1 MDKTPLMAARAHRYA
16 DDVTVHPYLDA
27 IHPIAIAH
35 RGGAG
40 EAPENT
46 IQAFQ
51 AAHDLGYRYIE
62 TDAQLTYDGVVVAFH
77 DNRIDRVSGE
87 SGKIQEWR
95 WKDLRNIAINGAGH
109 LSTISELLSQFP
121 TTRFNFD
128 AKSDQVLE
136 PLLADIERAG
146 AFDRVCI
153 GSFFERRLRRARK
166 LQGTRLCTSF
176 GPGAIVDLV
185 ARSRGIKRP
194 LGRGF
199 AAQAPATFRGI
210 TVINRKF
217 VEQAHAD
224 GVVVHAWT
232 IDDPSEMNRLLDL
245 GVDGIMTDRPTVLR
259 TVLESRGMW

>member
-1 MDKTPLMAARAHRYA
+1 MTA
-16 DDVTVHPYLDA
+16 HPYLDA

-62 TDAQLTYDGVVVAFH
+62 TDAQLTADGVVVAFH
-77 DNRIDRVSGE
+77 DSRIDRVSSE
-87 SGKIQEWR
+87 SGKIHEWR
-95 WKDLRNIAINGAGH
+95 WNDLRNIAINGEGQ
-109 LSTISELLSQFP
+109 LSTIRELLSQFP

-128 AKSDQVLE
+128 AKSDQVLV
-136 PLLADIERAG
+136 PLLADIENSQ

-153 GSFFERRLRRARK
+153 GSFSERRLRRARK

-176 GPGAIVDLV
+176 GSGAIIRLV
-185 ARSRGIKRP
+185 ARSRGIGRP
-194 LGRGF
+194 LGQGH
-199 AAQAPATFRGI
+199 AAQVPTTFGGI
-210 TVINRKF
+210 PVINRRF